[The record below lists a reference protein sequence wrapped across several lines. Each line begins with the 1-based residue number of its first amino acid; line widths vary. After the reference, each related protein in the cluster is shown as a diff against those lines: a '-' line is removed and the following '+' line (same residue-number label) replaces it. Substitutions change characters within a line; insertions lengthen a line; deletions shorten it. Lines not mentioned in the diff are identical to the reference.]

1 MAPRAWSLALTRDA
15 TEKVN
20 RCSGKPVRVVVPTV
34 SQAFQRLP
42 MNTRRWI
49 VARWVAL
56 PPLWPGSS
64 AMIRPLS
71 GRLAAVEAVTAPC
84 AIVCAVVAVRAGAGA
99 PHGATDITAARR
111 GDATERQRPVTGF
124 RSFGCGVADEATRSP
139 LPRAPGRRGS
149 A

>member
-42 MNTRRWI
+42 MNTRWWI

-71 GRLAAVEAVTAPC
+71 GRLAAVEAVTASC
-84 AIVCAVVAVRAGAGA
+84 AIVAVRAGAGA
-99 PHGATDITAARR
+99 PNGAMEITAARR
-111 GDATERQRPVTGF
+111 GDATERQRLVTGF
-124 RSFGCGVADEATRSP
+124 RSFGCGVADEA
-139 LPRAPGRRGS
+139 
-149 A
+149 